1 MCEMRFYL
9 LLIVF
14 LARLTLLCFFV
25 IQFYRVIMLVPD
37 IIDRLLY
44 KDFMNVL
51 LLQLE
56 FEAAIIHQV

>member
-1 MCEMRFYL
+1 MCEMHFYHPSCFQQHVTL
-9 LLIVF
+9 LLFV
-14 LARLTLLCFFV
+14 V

-44 KDFMNVL
+44 RDFMNIL